1 MFKRFRSPWSNKD
14 LKSKDLASADGPG
27 SNLYK
32 CDFTDANLWG
42 ADPGRANMEK
52 CILMDANMTRAKMTR
67 TNLDRAESGGVWL
80 EYISRI

>member
-32 CDFTDANLWG
+32 YDFTDASLWG
-42 ADPGRANMEK
+42 ADPGRANMT
-52 CILMDANMTRAKMTR
+52 LAKMTR